1 MQEELTINPQTNKPS
16 FYRSKEF
23 GFFLD
28 NFILK
33 SHDAINPMTT
43 PAKTERNIT
52 IARDASNFQKRNEI
66 ATGIAFC
73 TAKTVTTIMMINT
86 IINVIIFFTFVFFH
100 LHPFLKLNQQRIGGD
115 NKATAEE
122 CVSDIRSIPVF
133 SFRSKSEQYT
143 IDW

>member
-66 ATGIAFC
+66 ATGIAFW
-73 TAKTVTTIMMINT
+73 TEKTVTTVMMINT
-86 IINVIIFFTFVFFH
+86 IINVIIFSPFF
-100 LHPFLKLNQQRIGGD
+100 LSPPFLKLNQQRIVGGIIKRQQK
-115 NKATAEE
+115 NAFPILEVYLFFLSAQRVNST
-122 CVSDIRSIPVF
+122 R
-133 SFRSKSEQYT
+133 
-143 IDW
+143 